1 MSCIDGEVGKA
12 SEGPLDQLVDL
23 CPFLSLSPKARTA
36 GTDQTDS
43 CTNSVQLSP
52 AGFPEPQIQ
61 LVSDE
66 KSGNRTANIHTARL
80 SGQKKRKFS
89 HLKIQLWL

>member
-12 SEGPLDQLVDL
+12 SEGPLDRLADL

-43 CTNSVQLSP
+43 CTKSLQLSP
-52 AGFPEPQIQ
+52 TVFPEPQIQ

-66 KSGNRTANIHTARL
+66 KSGNGMANIHTTSL
-80 SGQKKRKFS
+80 SGQKRGKS
-89 HLKIQLWL
+89 LI